1 MSNKYFIRWYNS
13 AMKKMSNT
21 ALNKIG
27 DTIRAQ
33 RHDSDY
39 KNAVEELNNWR
50 EAHGAI
56 LDSYY
61 NKCVKLSKRINKIDI
76 IVAQR
81 LKRLPTIIGKLNSFE
96 NMRLSSMQDIA
107 GVRIIA
113 SDMEQLSAIE
123 KRISKWRHLI
133 RVKDY
138 ISNPKNSGYRGKHF
152 IFEENGMFTEIQ
164 LRTQFQHIWATSVE
178 TIDILRGTS
187 LKEKDDNSYWHDFF
201 CQVSSIFAITEGTP
215 SISVYSKFGITDLCG
230 LLQKNMD
237 EHQINK
243 KIASYALTEP
253 IADNMK
259 GKKAYYIVVTL
270 NFKEREAAVISFKES
285 EYHLAFK
292 EYKAREQNNPQI
304 EQTVLIALNQI
315 NKIRDAYPNYF
326 MNLSNFLSIIDFVL
340 AKNKKKE

>member
-1 MSNKYFIRWYNS
+1 ME
-13 AMKKMSNT
+13 KMSNT

-27 DTIRAQ
+27 DIIRDQ

-39 KNAVEELNNWR
+39 KNAVEALNNWR

-61 NKCVKLSKRINKIDI
+61 DKCVKLSKKIDKNDI

-81 LKRLPTIIGKLNSFE
+81 LKRLPTIIGKLNRFE

-113 SDMEQLSAIE
+113 SDMKQLSAIE
-123 KRISKWRHLI
+123 KRILIWRHLI
-133 RVKDY
+133 RTKDY
-138 ISNPKNSGYRGKHF
+138 IDNPKDSGYRGKHF
-152 IFEENGMFTEIQ
+152 IFEKNGMFTEIQ

-201 CQVSSIFAITEGTP
+201 CQVSSIFAIAEGTP
-215 SISVYSKFGITDLCG
+215 AISVYNKSGIAELCD

-237 EHQINK
+237 AHQIKK
-243 KIASYALTEP
+243 KIVGYALTEP
-253 IADNMK
+253 IANNMK
-259 GKKAYYIVVTL
+259 AKKAYYIVVTL
-270 NFKEREAAVISFKES
+270 NFKEKEASVKSFKES
-285 EYHLAFK
+285 EYHLAFE
-292 EYKAREQNNPQI
+292 EYKTREQNNPQT

-315 NKIRDAYPNYF
+315 NKIREAYPNYF

-340 AKNKKKE
+340 AKNKKK

>member
-1 MSNKYFIRWYNS
+1 
-13 AMKKMSNT
+13 MKKMSNT

-27 DTIRAQ
+27 DIIRAQ
-33 RHDSDY
+33 RHNSDY
-39 KNAVEELNNWR
+39 KNAVEALNNWR
-50 EAHGAI
+50 EAHGTI

-61 NKCVKLSKRINKIDI
+61 DKCVKLSKKIDRNNI

-81 LKRLPTIIGKLNSFE
+81 LKRLPTIISKLNRFG

-107 GVRIIA
+107 GVRIIV

-138 ISNPKNSGYRGKHF
+138 ICNPKDSGYRGKHF
-152 IFEENGMFTEIQ
+152 IFEKNGMFTEIQ

-178 TIDILRGTS
+178 TIDIFRGTS
-187 LKEKDDNSYWHDFF
+187 LKEKDDSSYWHDFF
-201 CQVSSIFAITEGTP
+201 CQVSSIFAIAEGTP
-215 SISVYSKFGITDLCG
+215 VVPVYGKFGIIELCG
-230 LLQKNMD
+230 LLQKNID

-243 KIASYALTEP
+243 KITSYVLTEP
-253 IADNMK
+253 IVNNVEV
-259 GKKAYYIVVTL
+259 KKAYYIVVTL
-270 NFKEREAAVISFKES
+270 NFKEKEASVIRFKES

-292 EYKAREQNNPQI
+292 EYKTREQNNPQT

-315 NKIRDAYPNYF
+315 NKICEAYPNYF
-326 MNLSNFLSIIDFVL
+326 MNLSDFLSIISFVL